1 MSATVKLATLAAI
14 LTAVSVHGAAFAR
27 TNGDLNVASGHR
39 PNQTINNLGI
49 KIPSDASGLTNDQ
62 AGAWFGRFSDDV
74 VYNGQVVGR
83 DPDRNIRSQILRD
96 N

>member
-1 MSATVKLATLAAI
+1 MSARVKLATLAAF

-27 TNGDLNVASGHR
+27 SNGDLNGASGYR
-39 PNQTINNLGI
+39 SDQATNNLRI
-49 KIPSDASGLTNDQ
+49 KIPRDAFGSINDLAGTSSGRSSDG
-62 AGAWFGRFSDDV
+62 V